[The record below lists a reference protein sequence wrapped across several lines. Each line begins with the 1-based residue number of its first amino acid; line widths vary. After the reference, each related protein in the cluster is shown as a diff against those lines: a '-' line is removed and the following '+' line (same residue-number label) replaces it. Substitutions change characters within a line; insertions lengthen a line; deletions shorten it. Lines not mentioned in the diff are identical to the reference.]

1 MFDGI
6 KSWLLVS
13 TNDKNNNSKNPA
25 PHTDNLLPDI
35 EELSSE
41 LTHLQVCKHIVSKS
55 FIIYNLQF

>member
-13 TNDKNNNSKNPA
+13 TNDNNNNSKNPA

-41 LTHLQVCKHIVSKS
+41 LTHLQVGKHC
-55 FIIYNLQF
+55 Q